1 MNEPLVV
8 ALPRAPGRLPGQP
21 RPMGVTPDAAGVNV
35 AVWAPDA
42 AQVEFCLFGSS
53 GTTDVPDT

>member
-1 MNEPLVV
+1 
-8 ALPRAPGRLPGQP
+8 
-21 RPMGVTPDAAGVNV
+21 MGVTPDAAGVNV